1 MSNEGYSIMI
11 HSCNSSTPKM
21 GKELYSYIVHNECP
35 DLVFSEWQEGGERD
49 CEVIA
54 HFFSL
59 IHSFRPV
66 LLALFLSKH
75 VGKEKWFA
83 GRDTQ
88 VNTGLSLYTE
98 KKHPTFPS
106 STHLVNIA
114 IVVTLCSQTMR
125 QRSPKVSRTGP
136 EMKIQTKNSVY
147 ISNEL

>member
-21 GKELYSYIVHNECP
+21 GEELYSYIVHNECP

-66 LLALFLSKH
+66 LLTLFLYRKTNMW
-75 VGKEKWFA
+75 VKRNG
-83 GRDTQ
+83 
-88 VNTGLSLYTE
+88 SLE
-98 KKHPTFPS
+98 EIH
-106 STHLVNIA
+106 
-114 IVVTLCSQTMR
+114 R
-125 QRSPKVSRTGP
+125 
-136 EMKIQTKNSVY
+136 
-147 ISNEL
+147 